1 MELFLRHSNLS
12 GNYQNNG
19 MEDRNSFF
27 GPTAVFRF
35 VFYDMR
41 FPHPESQ

>member
-1 MELFLRHSNLS
+1 MELFPRHSSLS

-19 MEDRNSFF
+19 MEDGNSFF
-27 GPTAVFRF
+27 GPTAVFGCGLW
-35 VFYDMR
+35 R